1 MSPCVAFWFH
11 NNIGQAVL
19 QINFEKISLKFSK
32 VCYTVSYDFL
42 MKDLRFSLIE
52 FDLGV
57 RNMKSLVIAEK
68 PSVARD
74 IARVL
79 GANQKNGGVLE
90 GKKYVVT
97 WALGHLITLADPE
110 EYDKKYEK
118 WEMST
123 LPMMP
128 KDMKLVVIRQTGKQ
142 FSVVKTQLFR
152 KDIEEIIIATD
163 AGREGELVARWIL
176 EKAGCHKPIKRLW
189 ISSVTDKAIKEGFVN
204 LKDGHAYD
212 NLYRAAVARAEADWL
227 VGMNGTR
234 ALTCKY
240 NAQLSCGRVQTPTLA
255 MIARREEEIR
265 QFTPKEYYG
274 VSVETQDVK
283 WTWRDE
289 KTKSFRTFSREKAE
303 EIRRKTETAS
313 LEVTRIEE
321 KTKKSMAPGL
331 YDLTTLQ
338 REANQKY
345 GFSAK
350 ETLNIMQRLY
360 ENHKVLTYPRT
371 DSRYIG
377 KDIVPT
383 IRERLKACG
392 IGPYRKLAG
401 ALMNKPVQANS
412 SFVDDKKVSDHHA
425 IIPTEQFVQLDHMT
439 NEERKI
445 YDMVVRRFLAV
456 LYPPFEYQQVTMEAK
471 AAGETFAASGKVVK
485 SQGWKEVYEGGDQEE
500 SEEDEEKLKD
510 QRLPKMQTGQ
520 KLKVL
525 RAALNTGKTKPP
537 ARFTEAT
544 LLAAMENPVKFMETR
559 DKEAV
564 KTIGETGGLGTVAT
578 RADIIEKLFHSF
590 MMEKK
595 GNEIHITS
603 KAKQLLEL
611 VPEDLKKPELTADWE
626 MKLSQIAKGKIRQ
639 GDFLHEIR
647 DYTCE
652 IVDEI
657 KSGEGTFRH
666 DNLTNKVC
674 PRCGKKLLAVNGK
687 NSKMLVCQDR
697 ECGYRETISR
707 TTNARC
713 PKCHKRMEMYV
724 KGKEET
730 FICACGYKEKLSAFQ
745 ARRKKEGAGVGKR
758 DVQNYLRRQQKEANE
773 PVNNAF
779 AQALSGIKL

>member
-1 MSPCVAFWFH
+1 
-11 NNIGQAVL
+11 
-19 QINFEKISLKFSK
+19 
-32 VCYTVSYDFL
+32 
-42 MKDLRFSLIE
+42 
-52 FDLGV
+52 
-57 RNMKSLVIAEK
+57 MKSLVIAEK

-79 GANQKNGGVLE
+79 HCSQKGNGCLE
-90 GKKYVVT
+90 GKEYVVT
-97 WALGHLITLADPE
+97 WALGHLVTLADPE
-110 EYDKKYEK
+110 EYDKKYMK
-118 WEMST
+118 WEMNT

-128 KDMKLVVIRQTGKQ
+128 EHMKLVVIRQTAKQ
-142 FSVVKTQLFR
+142 YNAVKTQLFR
-152 KDIEEIIIATD
+152 KDVGDIIIATD

-176 EKAGCHKPIKRLW
+176 DKSGCRKPIRRLW
-189 ISSVTDKAIKEGFVN
+189 ISSVTDKAIRDGFHN
-204 LKDGHAYD
+204 LKDGREYND
-212 NLYRAAVARAEADWL
+212 LYRAASARAEADWL

-255 MIARREEEIR
+255 IIAMREEEIR
-265 QFTPKEYYG
+265 HFQPKEYYG
-274 VSVETQDVK
+274 ITVNAGEIL
-283 WTWRDE
+283 WTWKDQ
-289 KTKSFRTFSREKAE
+289 KSGSLRTFHKEKAE
-303 EIRRKTETAS
+303 EIR
-313 LEVTRIEE
+313 E
-321 KTKKSMAPGL
+321 KIKDGALTIISVTKKPKKTQAPGL

-377 KDIVPT
+377 KDVVPT
-383 IRERLKACG
+383 IKERLKACG
-392 IGPYRKLAG
+392 TGPYRKLAG
-401 ALMNKPVQANS
+401 ALLNKPIQVNG

-445 YDMVVRRFLAV
+445 YDMVVRRFLSV
-456 LYPPFEYQQVTMEAK
+456 LYPAFEYEQTAMEAE
-471 AAGETFAASGKVVK
+471 AFGYVFAASGKTVK
-485 SQGWKEVYEGGDQEE
+485 NFGWKDVYEGDYRE
-500 SEEDEEKLKD
+500 EEDENEQEMKDQSLPVYKEGEKLKILD
-510 QRLPKMQTGQ
+510 IRMKE
-520 KLKVL
+520 
-525 RAALNTGKTKPP
+525 GKTKPP

-544 LLAAMENPVKFMETR
+544 LLAAMENPVKYLSTGDR
-559 DKEAV
+559 QAA
-564 KTIGETGGLGTVAT
+564 KTLGETGGLGTVAT
-578 RADIIEKLFHSF
+578 RADIIEKLFNSF

-595 GNEIHITS
+595 GNEIHLTS

-626 MKLSQIAKGKIRQ
+626 KKLSDIAKGKLRQ
-639 GDFLHEIR
+639 DTFLKEIR

-657 KSGEGTFRH
+657 KTASGTFRH
-666 DNLTNKVC
+666 DNITNKIC
-674 PRCGKKLLAVNGK
+674 PECGKRLLAVNGK

-713 PKCHKRMEMYV
+713 PKCHKRMEMIV

-730 FICACGYKEKLSAFQ
+730 FICACGYKEKLSSFQ
-745 ARRKKEGAGVGKR
+745 ARRKKEGAGVNKR
-758 DVQNYLRRQQKEANE
+758 DVQKYMKQQQKEAKE

-779 AQALSGIKL
+779 AQALAGIKLD

>member
-1 MSPCVAFWFH
+1 
-11 NNIGQAVL
+11 
-19 QINFEKISLKFSK
+19 
-32 VCYTVSYDFL
+32 
-42 MKDLRFSLIE
+42 
-52 FDLGV
+52 
-57 RNMKSLVIAEK
+57 MKSLVIAEK

-97 WALGHLITLADPE
+97 WALGHLVTLADPE
-110 EYDKKYEK
+110 AYDKKYEK

-123 LPMMP
+123 LPMLP

-142 FSVVKTQLFR
+142 FSVVKAQLFR

-189 ISSVTDKAIKEGFVN
+189 ISSVTDKAIQEGFAS

-212 NLYRAAVARAEADWL
+212 NLYRAAAARAEADWL

-265 QFTPKEYYG
+265 KFVPREYYG
-274 VSVETQDVK
+274 ISVETQDVK

-289 KTKSFRTFSREKAE
+289 KSGSLSTFSRERAE
-303 EIRRKTETAS
+303 EICKKTENTA
-313 LEVTRIEE
+313 LEVT
-321 KTKKSMAPGL
+321 KTEIKAKKTMAPGL

-383 IRERLKACG
+383 IKERLKACG
-392 IGPYRKLAG
+392 VGPYRKLAG
-401 ALMNKPVQANS
+401 ALMNKPVQVNS
-412 SFVDDKKVSDHHA
+412 GFVDDKRVSDHHA
-425 IIPTEQFVQLDHMT
+425 IIPTEQFVQLEHMT

-456 LYPPFEYQQVTMEAK
+456 LYPPFEYEQVTMEAK
-471 AAGETFAASGKVVK
+471 AAGESFAARGKVVK
-485 SQGWKEVYEGGDQEE
+485 NQGWKEVYEGSFEE
-500 SEEDEEKLKD
+500 AEDEETQRNLKD
-510 QRLPKMQTGQ
+510 QQLPRIQQGTRS
-520 KLKVL
+520 KVL
-525 RAALNTGKTKPP
+525 RVTLTTGKTKPP

-544 LLAAMENPVKFMETR
+544 LLAAMENPVKFMETK

-626 MKLSQIAKGKIRQ
+626 RKLSQIAKGQLHQ
-639 GDFLHEIR
+639 GDFLCQIR
-647 DYTCE
+647 EYTCE

-657 KSGEGTFRH
+657 KTGEGTFRH

-687 NSKMLVCQDR
+687 KSKMLVCQDR
-697 ECGYRETISR
+697 ECGYRETVSR

-745 ARRKKEGAGVGKR
+745 ARRQKEGAGVGKR
-758 DVQNYLRRQQKEANE
+758 DVQNYLRKQQKEAKE